1 MAESTRVKI
10 RRYGVIHILDGAA
23 LDYTVAYEEGDLALN
38 QPKRED
44 VDIFD
49 RDDIA
54 GQRAGRQ
61 QHGTISFSV
70 HMRELTN
77 SVSATIVNVI
87 EKTGVWVAATS
98 TGSAAYEDFLH
109 KVTYTVDS
117 TLSGDASSHVATCSM
132 VKLSW
137 DFAEGNPN
145 VINVTGKL
153 YAAPTYTGAAA

>member
-10 RRYGVIHILDGAA
+10 RRYGIIHILDGAA
-23 LDYTVAYEEGDLALN
+23 LDYTVAYEEGNLTLA

-44 VDIFD
+44 IDIFD

-54 GQRAGRQ
+54 GQREGRQ
-61 QHGTISFSV
+61 QLGTISFNV

-77 SVSATIVNVI
+77 SVSATIVDVI
-87 EKTGVWVAATS
+87 MRTGAWASATS
-98 TGSAAYEDFLH
+98 TGGAAYEAFMH

-117 TLSGDASSHVATCSM
+117 TLSGDSSSHVATCSM
-132 VKLSW
+132 VKLNW

-153 YAAPTYTGAAA
+153 YAAPTYTGASA